1 MRHLRHVPALLLA
14 LLMGVMMHYWLPDR
28 EIVRVVGTEVK
39 RVDVESGAP
48 FWDRTDIGT
57 NEERTR
63 DVRFIN
69 TEKANGRS
77 MVFRNEDT
85 GWGWPPYLKF
95 DSGDVTA
102 QAQALA
108 NQPEQW
114 VAVRHYG
121 WRIKLF
127 SIFPNATSIKKVSG
141 PDVFLIPWFNIVFIG
156 LVALL
161 WFIIWRKLRA
171 FKQARIDPVADRV
184 GDGIGDAAREVGDG
198 INLGREATGGAFR
211 KVFGT
216 TKPRR

>member
-1 MRHLRHVPALLLA
+1 MRHLRHVPALLMV
-14 LLMGVMMHYWLPDR
+14 LLVGTMLHYWLPDR
-28 EIVRVVGTEVK
+28 EIVRIVGTEVK
-39 RVDVESGAP
+39 RVDVDSGAP
-48 FWDRTDIGT
+48 FWDRADIGT
-57 NEERTR
+57 NEEATR

-69 TEKANGRS
+69 AEKKNGRS

-127 SIFPNATSIKKVSG
+127 SIFPNATSMKKIDG
-141 PDVFLIPWFNIVFIG
+141 PNTLLIPWFNIVFIG
-156 LVALL
+156 LLLGL
-161 WFIIWRKLRA
+161 WFAVYRLIRN
-171 FKQARIDPVADRV
+171 FKEARIDPVADRV
-184 GDGIGDAAREVGDG
+184 GDGIGDAARGVGDSVSAG
-198 INLGREATGGAFR
+198 TRGVQSRWR
-211 KVFGT
+211 KIFGSP
-216 TKPRR
+216 KPR